1 MSSVRRTGPR
11 DREKDLLKAGQA
23 WSGFSAPRSG
33 PGGLWSELAMR
44 SGVYV

>member
-1 MSSVRRTGPR
+1 MSSVRRMGPR

-23 WSGFSAPRSG
+23 WSSFSASRSG
-33 PGGLWSELAMR
+33 PGSLWSELAMR